1 MADQTQGDTTI
12 DASAADIMAVIEDFE
27 EYPQWVDHL
36 KSAEVLSVADGHPRQ
51 VKMRLEHPLI
61 KDTYT
66 LTYEWAEQGVSWS
79 LVEGQKLT
87 AMDGSY
93 TLSSAGAKTK
103 VTYALAVDV
112 AIPMLGMLRRKAE
125 KAIID
130 GALSGLKKRVEGQ
143 SA

>member
-1 MADQTQGDTTI
+1 MADQTRGETTI
-12 DASAADIMAVIEDFE
+12 DASTEDVMAVIANFED
-27 EYPQWVDHL
+27 YPQWVDYL
-36 KSAEVLSVADGHPRQ
+36 AFAEVLSEADGRAEQ

-66 LTYEWAEQGVSWS
+66 LAYEWFETGVSWS

-93 TLSSAGAKTK
+93 TLSPAGGQTK

-112 AIPMLGMLRRKAE
+112 AIPMMGMLRRKAE
-125 KAIID
+125 KTIID
-130 GALSGLKKRVEGQ
+130 GALKGLKKRVEGQ
-143 SA
+143 TA

>member
-1 MADQTQGDTTI
+1 MANQTRGDTTI
-12 DASAADIMAVIEDFE
+12 DASVEDVMAVIENFDD
-27 EYPQWVDHL
+27 YPQWVDYL
-36 KSAEVLSVADGHPRQ
+36 ESAEVLSAADGHPQQ
-51 VKMRLEHPLI
+51 VRMRLEHPLI

-66 LTYEWAEQGVSWS
+66 LAYDWAETSVSWS

-93 TLSSAGAKTK
+93 TLSPSGAKTK

-112 AIPMLGMLRRKAE
+112 AIPMPGMLRRKAE
-125 KAIID
+125 KTIID
-130 GALSGLKKRVEGQ
+130 GALKGLKKRVEGQ